1 MALLNTIC
9 YNSPILA
16 VAAAVAAVVADVV
29 ADVVAEA
36 ALLRTQHCCENRRD

>member
-29 ADVVAEA
+29 AEA
-36 ALLRTQHCCENRRD
+36 ALLRTQHCCENRPD

>member
-29 ADVVAEA
+29 AEA